1 MTNMG
6 PVVNFNYKIGK
17 YFSEPKKIEKE
28 LDNLSKTLTERE
40 KVVLTFHFADK
51 LGLEMEFDRVDGGS
65 ELYHYHEH
73 DID

>member
-1 MTNMG
+1 MDY
-6 PVVNFNYKIGK
+6 FNYKIGRH
-17 YFSEPKKIEKE
+17 FSKPQKIEKE

-51 LGLEMEFDRVDGGS
+51 LGLEMEFDRVYDGE
-65 ELYHYHEH
+65 ELYYYHEH